1 MLTCTP
7 TRVDGGNADGFMCI
21 QTEKQS
27 SPGAVSTVHS
37 SRERFVLVLKEI
49 LSLFGDTALFGERIR
64 EVILRVCCKHTN
76 TPATCCV
83 YQNTHADQHSTFQ
96 AHSQNTFLLLLQL
109 MQITTAVLEH
119 FDNNIA

>member
-1 MLTCTP
+1 MLSRTP
-7 TRVDGGNADGFMCI
+7 PHAGGGNADGFMHT

-49 LSLFGDTALFGERIR
+49 LSLFGDTALFGERIQ

-83 YQNTHADQHSTFQ
+83 YQNTHADQQPSYQ
-96 AHSQNTFLLLLQL
+96 AHSQKLIFAASSIDANYYSS
-109 MQITTAVLEH
+109 
-119 FDNNIA
+119 